1 MKSTMIPFSAI
12 EISLASRNK
21 NITREQAVYELENTL
36 GFSLEAVSEC
46 EIMKEFLKKRTQLF
60 TFHVLDRAKRLPKIC
75 QIDLVTSYMKQ
86 KMRKGKFLKTPQ

>member
-12 EISLASRNK
+12 EIPLASRNK

-60 TFHVLDRAKRLPKIC
+60 IFPVPDRAKRLPKIC

>member
-1 MKSTMIPFSAI
+1 MIPFSAI

-36 GFSLEAVSEC
+36 GFSLEAVSEY
-46 EIMKEFLKKRTQLF
+46 EKIMKEFLKKRTQLF
-60 TFHVLDRAKRLPKIC
+60 TFPVLDRAKRLPKIC

>member
-36 GFSLEAVSEC
+36 GFSL
-46 EIMKEFLKKRTQLF
+46 
-60 TFHVLDRAKRLPKIC
+60 
-75 QIDLVTSYMKQ
+75 
-86 KMRKGKFLKTPQ
+86 